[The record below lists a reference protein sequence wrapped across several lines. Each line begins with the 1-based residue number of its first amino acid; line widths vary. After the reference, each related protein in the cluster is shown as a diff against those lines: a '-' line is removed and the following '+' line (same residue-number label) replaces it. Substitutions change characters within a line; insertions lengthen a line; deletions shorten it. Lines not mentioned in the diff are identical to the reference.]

1 MGWLGGIAGAF
12 GGAGDYFQKERDRK
26 DALAQSLAN
35 VAGDIH
41 DPEQLAAMAKTMG
54 FEDRHI
60 EDLDLNALAGIG
72 MPRETQ
78 RLGALHSE
86 LGGLEEGHQIFQEDA
101 DIGHILDK
109 YDLGEVGK
117 FGVERRPGAM
127 WAVGET
133 EHHPGVRDAIGR
145 RKAGFETAKESRVD
159 EAGRTAGSTQAG
171 QDRAEEETMG
181 IRFGNPDI
189 MNWIEGVNERAAA
202 GTSLGT
208 ARGNQVAWADDYKTP
223 SGHMISGWKQ
233 AMERAGIQSDLY
245 KSARQPTQFQ
255 RFQFVDPDET
265 SPTYGLPIWGF
276 YNPETGKFSD
286 DASGIPR
293 QAPENPLPYE
303 ISNRINPNAS
313 VDPIQ
318 DMSTM
323 TDEER
328 AAYLA
333 HLRQL
338 ITTGP

>member
-127 WAVGET
+127 WAIGET

-145 RKAGFETAKESRVD
+145 RKAGFETAREGRVR
-159 EAGRTAGSTQAG
+159 EAGETAGSTQKG
-171 QDRAEEETMG
+171 QDMAEEDTYKR
-181 IRFGNPDI
+181 RFGNEEV
-189 MNWIEGVNERAAA
+189 MAAIEGVNRAAKRGEAIGA
-202 GTSLGT
+202 GEGGL
-208 ARGNQVAWADDYKTP
+208 QVWADDFKTE
-223 SGHMISGWKQ
+223 GNNMISGWKQ

-245 KSARQPTQFQ
+245 RSARQPTQFQ

-276 YNPETGKFSD
+276 YNPETGEFSD

-303 ISNRINPNAS
+303 IGNRLNQNPS
-313 VDPIQ
+313 ESLFRDE
-318 DMSTM
+318 STM
-323 TDEER
+323 TEEEI
-328 AAYLA
+328 AARRLW
-333 HLRQL
+333 LQRMLQ
-338 ITTGP
+338 TPQ